1 MIINTDK
8 EIYKTLFDEIE
19 KINKELHE
27 YELIKQYI
35 CNDDLTSKIYK
46 NNIIPQIQQLINSI
60 LATFTTYQIE
70 IHYDKD
76 EIEIYKK
83 ENGSDTITNIDTC
96 GGFER
101 HTLNLLFR
109 MIFSQISGLVRLN
122 FLIID
127 ECIDSCDINNK
138 EKIKNIINYMKSKY
152 KWGMIISHDY
162 YVKDNFDK
170 ELTIQHIN
178 DKPYI
183 NV

>member
-1 MIINTDK
+1 
-8 EIYKTLFDEIE
+8 
-19 KINKELHE
+19 
-27 YELIKQYI
+27 
-35 CNDDLTSKIYK
+35 
-46 NNIIPQIQQLINSI
+46 
-60 LATFTTYQIE
+60 
-70 IHYDKD
+70 
-76 EIEIYKK
+76 
-83 ENGSDTITNIDTC
+83 
-96 GGFER
+96 
-101 HTLNLLFR
+101 

-170 ELTIQHIN
+170 ELTIQHIDN
-178 DKPYI
+178 KPYI